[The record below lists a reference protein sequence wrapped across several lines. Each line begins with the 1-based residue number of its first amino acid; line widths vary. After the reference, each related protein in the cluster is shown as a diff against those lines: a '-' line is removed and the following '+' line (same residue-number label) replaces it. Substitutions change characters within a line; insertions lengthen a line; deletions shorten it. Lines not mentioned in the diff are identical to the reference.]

1 MKVNP
6 EHVQLL
12 IMDHER
18 AREHL
23 REQLRTQTPWMI
35 AELITRGWTAQRIA
49 RRCGRSREHIQSI
62 HRQERRAGTAV
73 AHAIAQVLI
82 DAREDADGQEQQRN
96 IKELDRGGG

>member
-12 IMDHER
+12 ILDHER

-62 HRQERRAGTAV
+62 QRRERRAGTAV

-82 DAREDADGQEQQRN
+82 EAREDADDQEQPQNSR
-96 IKELDRGGG
+96 DVDTGGD

>member
-1 MKVNP
+1 MRVNP

-12 IMDHER
+12 ILDHER

-49 RRCGRSREHIQSI
+49 RKCGRSREHVKAI
-62 HRQERRAGTAV
+62 HRQERRAGAAV
-73 AHAIAQVLI
+73 AFSIAQVLI
-82 DAREDADGQEQQRN
+82 EAREDAECT
-96 IKELDRGGG
+96 

>member
-1 MKVNP
+1 MTPNP

-49 RRCGRSREHIQSI
+49 RRCGCVREHIQGI

-82 DAREDADGQEQQRN
+82 EARGDAECT
-96 IKELDRGGG
+96 

>member
-1 MKVNP
+1 MTPNP

-12 IMDHER
+12 ILDHER

-62 HRQERRAGTAV
+62 HRQERRAGAAV
-73 AHAIAQVLI
+73 AFAVAGVLI
-82 DAREDADGQEQQRN
+82 EARKDTECT
-96 IKELDRGGG
+96 

>member
-1 MKVNP
+1 MTPNP

-12 IMDHER
+12 ILDHER

-35 AELITRGWTAQRIA
+35 AELITRGWTAQHIA
-49 RRCGRSREHIQSI
+49 RKCGRSREHVKAI

-73 AHAIAQVLI
+73 AHAIAEVLI
-82 DAREDADGQEQQRN
+82 QARKGAQCT
-96 IKELDRGGG
+96 

>member
-12 IMDHER
+12 ILDHER
-18 AREHL
+18 EREHL

-35 AELITRGWTAQRIA
+35 AELISHGWTMEGIA

-62 HRQERRAGTAV
+62 HRRERRAGAAV
-73 AHAIAQVLI
+73 AFAIAGVLI
-82 DAREDADGQEQQRN
+82 QAREDTECT
-96 IKELDRGGG
+96 

>member
-12 IMDHER
+12 ILDHER

-23 REQLRTQTPWMI
+23 REQLRTQTPLMI
-35 AELITRGWTAQRIA
+35 AELITRGWTSQRIA

-82 DAREDADGQEQQRN
+82 EAREGTDDQEQRRK
-96 IKELDRGGG
+96 IKELDKGGD

>member
-1 MKVNP
+1 MTPNP

-12 IMDHER
+12 ILDHER

-49 RRCGRSREHIQSI
+49 RRCGCVREHIQGI
-62 HRQERRAGTAV
+62 QRRERRAGTAV

-82 DAREDADGQEQQRN
+82 EAREGTECT
-96 IKELDRGGG
+96 

>member
-1 MKVNP
+1 
-6 EHVQLL
+6 VQLL
-12 IMDHER
+12 ILDHER

-23 REQLRTQTPWMI
+23 REQLRTQTPLMI

-49 RRCGRSREHIQSI
+49 RKCGRSREHIQSI

-82 DAREDADGQEQQRN
+82 EAREDADDQEQPQNSR
-96 IKELDRGGG
+96 DVDTGGD

>member
-1 MKVNP
+1 MTPNP
-6 EHVQLL
+6 NHVQLL
-12 IMDHER
+12 ILDHER

-35 AELITRGWTAQRIA
+35 AELITRGWTTQRIA
-49 RRCGRSREHIQSI
+49 RRCGRSREDIQSI

-82 DAREDADGQEQQRN
+82 EAREDAGEQGQPRK
-96 IKELDRGGG
+96 IKQLNSSGN

>member
-6 EHVQLL
+6 KHVQLL
-12 IMDHER
+12 ILDYER

-23 REQLRTQTPWMI
+23 REQLRTQTPLMI
-35 AELITRGWTAQRIA
+35 AELITRGWTTQRIA
-49 RRCGRSREHIQSI
+49 RRCGRSREYIQSI

-82 DAREDADGQEQQRN
+82 EARKDAECT
-96 IKELDRGGG
+96 

>member
-1 MKVNP
+1 MTANP
-6 EHVQLL
+6 DRVQLL
-12 IMDHER
+12 IMDHQRGRER
-18 AREHL
+18 L
-23 REQLRTQTPWMI
+23 REELRTQTPLMI
-35 AELITRGWTAQRIA
+35 AELIARGWTTQRIA

>member
-1 MKVNP
+1 MTPNP
-6 EHVQLL
+6 KHVQLL
-12 IMDHER
+12 ILDHER

-49 RRCGRSREHIQSI
+49 RKCGRSREHVKAI

-73 AHAIAQVLI
+73 AFSIAQVLI
-82 DAREDADGQEQQRN
+82 EAREEAECT
-96 IKELDRGGG
+96 

>member
-1 MKVNP
+1 MTPNP

-12 IMDHER
+12 ILDHER

-35 AELITRGWTAQRIA
+35 AELITRGWTGQRIA

-62 HRQERRAGTAV
+62 HRRERRAGASVAFAV
-73 AHAIAQVLI
+73 AGVLI
-82 DAREDADGQEQQRN
+82 QAREEAGCT
-96 IKELDRGGG
+96 

>member
-1 MKVNP
+1 MTPNP
-6 EHVQLL
+6 KHVQLL
-12 IMDHER
+12 ILDHER

-82 DAREDADGQEQQRN
+82 EARKDTECT
-96 IKELDRGGG
+96 

>member
-12 IMDHER
+12 ILDHER

-35 AELITRGWTAQRIA
+35 AELITRGWTTQRIA
-49 RRCGRSREHIQSI
+49 RKCGRSREHVKAI
-62 HRQERRAGTAV
+62 HRQERRAGAAV
-73 AHAIAQVLI
+73 AFSIAQVLI
-82 DAREDADGQEQQRN
+82 EAREHTECT
-96 IKELDRGGG
+96 

>member
-1 MKVNP
+1 MTPNP

-12 IMDHER
+12 ILDHER

-23 REQLRTQTPWMI
+23 REQLRTQTPLMI
-35 AELITRGWTAQRIA
+35 AELITHGWTAQRIG

-73 AHAIAQVLI
+73 AFAIAELLI
-82 DAREDADGQEQQRN
+82 RA
-96 IKELDRGGG
+96 RGGVKP